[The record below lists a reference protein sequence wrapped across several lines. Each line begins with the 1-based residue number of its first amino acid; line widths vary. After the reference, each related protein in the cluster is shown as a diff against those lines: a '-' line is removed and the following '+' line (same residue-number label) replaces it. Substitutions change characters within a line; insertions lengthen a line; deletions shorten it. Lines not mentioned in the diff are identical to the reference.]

1 MTDAPTEFVPLN
13 DLEQALLDG
22 KRGHLPLPEF
32 LRTLLRSPIHILS
45 GSEPQE
51 DGTGFEPLVYPHPDE
66 ADDRMICVFSSPQRI
81 GRFSKLA
88 PYMMTVTCGEFLE
101 RLPET
106 TIGIVLNPGDEWGF
120 ELRSPAIQS
129 LMASVRKARTN

>member
-1 MTDAPTEFVPLN
+1 MTEFVPVN

-22 KRGHLPLPEF
+22 RKGHLPLTEF
-32 LRTLLRSPIHILS
+32 IKVLLRSPIHILS

-51 DGTGFEPLVYPHPDE
+51 NGEGFEPLIYPHPEE

-88 PYMMTVTCGEFLE
+88 PYLMTVTCGDFLE
-101 RLPET
+101 RLPDR
-106 TIGIVLNPGDEWGF
+106 TIGIVLNPGDEFGF
-120 ELRSPAIQS
+120 ELRSPAIQNI
-129 LMASVRKARTN
+129 MASVRKARTN